1 MSENE
6 TVFQQLMIKAQLGDS
21 AAYKELLS
29 GVSLF
34 LKNYLRKRIFEK
46 SEIEEVLQ
54 EILMAVHKSLHT
66 YDSNKAFMSW
76 LLAITE
82 YKVVDFIREFKK
94 HSVETDLEPVSR
106 FFAGTYAD
114 SDLRIDIDRAMN
126 KLPER
131 ERKVL
136 TLLKIEG
143 QSAQE
148 IAEKLDLTEANV
160 KVIAH
165 RAYHQLR
172 LRLGMGA

>member
-6 TVFQQLMIKAQLGDS
+6 TIFKPLIIKAQQGDS
-21 AAYKELLS
+21 AAYKELLT

-66 YDSNKAFMSW
+66 YDNNKAFMSW

-82 YKVVDFIREFKK
+82 YKVVDFVREFKK
-94 HSVETDLEPVSR
+94 HAVETDLEPLSH
-106 FFAGTYAD
+106 FFSGTYAD

-131 ERKVL
+131 EKKIL

-148 IAEKLDLTEANV
+148 VAEKLDLTEANV

-165 RAYHQLR
+165 RAYQQLR

>member
-6 TVFQQLMIKAQLGDS
+6 TIFQQLMSKAQKGDS
-21 AAYKELLS
+21 AAYRELLS

-34 LKNYLRKRIFEK
+34 LQNYLRKRIFEK
-46 SEIEEVLQ
+46 NEIEEVLQ

-66 YDSNKAFMSW
+66 YDSNKSFMSW

-94 HSVETDLEPVSR
+94 HSVSTDLESVST

-114 SDLRIDIDRAMN
+114 SDLRIDIDRAISR
-126 KLPER
+126 LTER
-131 ERKVL
+131 EKNVL

-148 IAEKLDLTEANV
+148 VAEKLNLTEANV

-172 LRLGMGA
+172 TMLGMGI